1 MKLRMTEILN
11 GLNKEYKRHRF
22 VLDSFK
28 NTVPFV
34 FSDHNPCASENV
46 RTIKNHS
53 ISDVKNDI
61 ESIKIAPPFPVTSYE
76 FETINIVNYSPSE
89 GEERRVHA
97 MHCIEISPDSF
108 MFTLLYDT
116 VRDFNRTRFTN
127 IITESLKP
135 EEYANCKMLL
145 QKLLR
150 QINSKKHGVVKQKRA
165 YKFNKGKGEKRCFKQ
180 SKFVYINS
188 SKSEQRER
196 IGGKK
201 IEYSNGFY
209 VSAHWRKTRKPDS
222 MGLNREGERCVK
234 GLTWVG
240 HYFKGEDPIIKIRKV
255 K

>member
-11 GLNKEYKRHRF
+11 VLDKNIPDHRI

-34 FSDHNPCASENV
+34 IADSGADNTGVMYSETE
-46 RTIKNHS
+46 RAAL
-53 ISDVKNDI
+53 DVEIDDGSKLCL
-61 ESIKIAPPFPVTSYE
+61 APSFPVTSYE
-76 FETINIVNYSPSE
+76 FESPKTDM
-89 GEERRVHA
+89 VL
-97 MHCIEISPDSF
+97 HCVELSPDKF
-108 MFTLLYDT
+108 IFTLVDGGFSAVCTAESDPDAYAFYRQSLYLHLC
-116 VRDFNRTRFTN
+116 F
-127 IITESLKP
+127 
-135 EEYANCKMLL
+135 
-145 QKLLR
+145 
-150 QINSKKHGVVKQKRA
+150 INNKKHGVVKQKRA
-165 YKFNKGKGEKRCFKQ
+165 YKFNKGKGDKRCFKQ

-196 IGGKK
+196 IDGKK

-240 HYFKGEDPIIKIRKV
+240 HYYKGEDPIIKIRKV